1 MERDLIKDILM
12 DVKVELDDE
21 FDRNFERKAFFER
34 PWAPVKNDP
43 GTGSLMQ
50 RTGALRKSISSEI
63 TGNSITYSSSLAYAS
78 IHNEGGVINQTVT
91 VTEKM
96 RRWAWAKWHA
106 SKDKDGNGSNYW
118 RNFAL
123 TKKTSISRKITM
135 PERRFIGEHPTIT
148 NVIQEIAGEH
158 LKTAVEETLANI
170 LNK

>member
-21 FDRNFERKAFFER
+21 FDRNFERRAFFER

-50 RTGALRKSISSEI
+50 RTGALRKSITSEI

-78 IHNEGGVINQTVT
+78 IHNEGGTFNQTVT
-91 VTEKM
+91 VTDKM

-106 SKDKDGNGSNYW
+106 SKAEGGNGNDYW

-123 TKKTSISRKITM
+123 TKKTSITRKITM
-135 PERRFIGEHPTIT
+135 PERRFIGEHPSIT
-148 NVIQEIAGEH
+148 NVIREIAGEH
-158 LKTAVEETLANI
+158 LKRAVDVELTNI
-170 LNK
+170 LKQ